1 MRYDF
6 VHAWGGASLAAI
18 ATLSSYKS
26 MESVRDGN
34 VHEQF
39 AFDWHV

>member
-26 MESVRDGN
+26 MEMSMSNSLLIGMCSK
-34 VHEQF
+34 
-39 AFDWHV
+39 